1 MSRNVRTSFITIML
15 VLIILSVQQ
24 IDAFLDEFERK
35 NLGDDWKVEVLGA
48 EKKDFGGW
56 SIDEGEVVYSP
67 AKGAN
72 SRMMTGKPAW
82 KDYTVECDIKFI
94 MLSNYPGGIRTYVDA
109 ETGGHYAVWFY
120 PETKEIKL
128 CSGTTFDINPGLV
141 TLGQYKGHLY
151 DAKVDVFYHLK
162 VIHKGKQIK
171 VWFGKNKDQA
181 EKIIEA
187 NDGKFKSG
195 LFALDGYNQPV
206 YFDNILITG
215 PRIPRS
221 DGEAVESQNKLA
233 IVWGILKS
241 NKISKG
247 G

>member
-56 SIDEGEVVYSP
+56 SIDKGEVVYDP

-72 SRMMTGKPAW
+72 SRLMTGEQAW
-82 KDYTVECDIKFI
+82 KDYTVECNIKF
-94 MLSNYPGGIRTYVDA
+94 MAAGNYPGGIRTYVDA
-109 ETGGHYAVWFY
+109 KTGGHYAVWFY
-120 PETKEIKL
+120 PPTKTIKL
-128 CSGTTFDINPGLV
+128 YSGTVFDINGGIV
-141 TLGQYKGHLY
+141 TLGEHVGVPY
-151 DAKVDVFYHLK
+151 DAKEDVFYYVK
-162 VIHKGKQIK
+162 VIHKGKQIE
-171 VWFGKNKDQA
+171 VWFGKNKDKE

-195 LFALDGYNQPV
+195 LFALDGYNQPI

>member
-15 VLIILSVQQ
+15 VLIVLSVQQ
-24 IDAFLDEFERK
+24 VDAFLDEFERQK
-35 NLGDDWKVEVLGA
+35 LSDHWKVEVLGA

-56 SIDEGEVVYSP
+56 SIDKGEVVYNP

-82 KDYTVECDIKFI
+82 QDYTVECDMKFI

-128 CSGTTFDINPGLV
+128 FSGTTFDINPGLV

-195 LFALDGYNQPV
+195 LFALDGYNQPI

>member
-1 MSRNVRTSFITIML
+1 MSRNVRTTIML
-15 VLIILSVQQ
+15 ALIVLSVQQ
-24 IDAFLDEFERK
+24 VDAFLDEFERGK
-35 NLGDDWKVEVLGA
+35 LGDDWEIEVLGA
-48 EKKDFGGW
+48 KKKDFGGW
-56 SIDEGEVVYSP
+56 SIDKGEVVYDP

-72 SRMMTGKPAW
+72 SRLMTGKLAW
-82 KDYTVECDIKFI
+82 KDYTVECNIKF
-94 MLSNYPGGIRTYVDA
+94 LKADNYPGGIRTYVDA
-109 ETGGHYAVWFY
+109 DTGGHYAVWLY
-120 PETKEIKL
+120 PPTKTIKL
-128 CSGTTFDINPGLV
+128 YSGTVFDINPGIV
-141 TLGQYKGHLY
+141 TLGEHVGVPY
-151 DAKVDVFYHLK
+151 DAKEDVFYYIK

-195 LFALDGYNQPV
+195 LFALDGYNQPI